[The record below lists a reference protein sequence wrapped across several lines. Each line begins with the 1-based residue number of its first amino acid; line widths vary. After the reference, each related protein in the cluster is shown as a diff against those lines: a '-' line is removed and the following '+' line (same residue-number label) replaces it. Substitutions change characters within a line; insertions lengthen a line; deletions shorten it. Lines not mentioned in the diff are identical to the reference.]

1 MILQVHDELVL
12 EVKAEQLDSVRV
24 AVEDAMTNI
33 VKLCVPLSVD
43 SGDGETWD
51 AAH

>member
-1 MILQVHDELVL
+1 
-12 EVKAEQLDSVRV
+12 
-24 AVEDAMTNI
+24 MTN
-33 VKLCVPLSVD
+33 VVNLNVPLNVE